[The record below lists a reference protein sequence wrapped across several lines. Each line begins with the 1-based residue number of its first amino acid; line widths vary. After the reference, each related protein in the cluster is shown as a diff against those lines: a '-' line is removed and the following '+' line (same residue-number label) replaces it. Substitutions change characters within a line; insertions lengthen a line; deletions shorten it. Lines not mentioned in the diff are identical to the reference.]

1 VVLAPRPPQ
10 AIQSYGADAAHP
22 HPSYDRM
29 PFARFAG
36 YQQIIAVDP
45 GFAVDP
51 GYWDAPDQPRNP
63 E

>member
-1 VVLAPRPPQ
+1 
-10 AIQSYGADAAHP
+10 
-22 HPSYDRM
+22 M